1 MVKAAVCSLC
11 GLSTAAPLYDD
22 TGRPYCCPACR
33 EVAQLLAEGP
43 SVSPAPAQAPKAHA
57 QEVTLALG
65 EMWCPSC
72 SWFIEERLKRT
83 PGVFKAQVNFLRR
96 EARVVYDPERIQPR
110 ALAKRVR
117 RWGYRAWT
125 PDETPEDEE
134 EVLFTRILI
143 SLVFVMHIMIGS
155 FILYARQLLGLDTP
169 DTLWMSRFFYLTFF
183 LASLPLLY
191 LLGWPILRT
200 GLVSLGRRQPNMHTL
215 IALGAFSAFAL
226 STRNLFLGQGHVYF
240 DTAAMLLFLVTIGHW
255 LEVKARSEGIR
266 AMEKL
271 WKRLPREALWIS
283 PEGPRR
289 VPVDELPPG
298 ARVRVEPG
306 EPFPVDGIVA
316 QGEGEV
322 DESLLTGE
330 AMPVYRRSGDRVY
343 AGTVSVDGAFE
354 VITVAVGAETV
365 AGQIGRMLH
374 QALWQRS
381 PVERLADRIAA
392 VLVPVAV
399 LVAAGTFVYWT
410 RQAGLETGLMNALSV
425 LLITCPCAL
434 GLATPLTLWVG
445 LQRASGEG
453 ALVRNTA
460 VLERL
465 ARVRVVFLDKT
476 GTLTQQP
483 LRVSAVWTS
492 ADLTEDRVLAWVAA
506 LEAPAKHPIAE
517 AFLRAAKERG
527 LSVPQVHTFT
537 AHPGQGVEGT
547 LNGRVL
553 YVGNERLLQRT
564 GLRLSP
570 DMHARA
576 ERWRQEGRR
585 VIYVG
590 WEGEVRA
597 LVALEEALR
606 PEVPAVLNE
615 LRALGC
621 RVEVLTGDHPQSGA
635 RWEERLG
642 VSVRAGLSPEEKL
655 SRIRETEE
663 PAAVVGD
670 GINDGPALAAA
681 DVGIAM
687 GRGTDI
693 AHAAAEVILLRDDL
707 RLVPWLLRLARAVR
721 RKVHQNLAWAFV
733 YNLIGVGLAVMGY
746 LQPILAALAM
756 VASSLLVT
764 TNALRL
770 RTFAGPSSASR
781 RP

>member
-1 MVKAAVCSLC
+1 MVKSAVCSLC
-11 GLSTAAPLYDD
+11 QLSTATPLYDD
-22 TGRPYCCPACR
+22 AGRPFCCPACR
-33 EVAQLLAEGP
+33 EVARLLEETSPGQP
-43 SVSPAPAQAPKAHA
+43 SPQDTSTA
-57 QEVTLALG
+57 QEVTLTLG

-72 SWFIEERLKRT
+72 SWFIEESLKRT
-83 PGVFKAQVNFLRR
+83 PGVLKVQVNFLRR
-96 EARVVYDPERIQPR
+96 EAHVVYDPSQTRPQS
-110 ALAKRVR
+110 LAQRVR
-117 RWGYRAWT
+117 RLGYRAWT

-134 EVLFTRILI
+134 ETLFTRILI
-143 SLVFVMHIMIGS
+143 SLVFVMHIMVGS
-155 FILYARQLLGLDTP
+155 FILYARQLLGWDTP
-169 DTLWMSRFFYLTFF
+169 DTLWLQEFFYLTFF

-200 GLVSLGRRQPNMHTL
+200 GLVSLLRRQPNMHTL

-226 STRNLFLGQGHVYF
+226 STRNLLLKQGHVYF

-255 LEVKARSEGIR
+255 LEVKARSEGVR
-266 AMEKL
+266 TLERL
-271 WKRLPREALWIS
+271 WSRLPREALWIS
-283 PEGPRR
+283 PDGPRR

-330 AMPVYRRSGDRVY
+330 ALPVYRRTGDRVY
-343 AGTVSVDGAFE
+343 AGTVNIDGTFE
-354 VITVAVGAETV
+354 VITAAVGAETV

-392 VLVPVAV
+392 FLVPTAV
-399 LVAAGTFVYWT
+399 LVAAGTFVYWS

-445 LQRASGEG
+445 LQRASEEG
-453 ALVRNTA
+453 ALIRNTA
-460 VLERL
+460 ALERM
-465 ARVRVVFLDKT
+465 ARVRMVFLDKT

-483 LRVSAVWTS
+483 LKVADVWTPS
-492 ADLTEDRVLAWVAA
+492 DIPEDRLLAWVAA
-506 LEAPAKHPIAE
+506 LEAPARHPIAE
-517 AFLRAAKERG
+517 AFLRAVEERG
-527 LSVPQVHTFT
+527 IPVPRARTFT
-537 AHPGQGVEGT
+537 VHPGQGVEGA

-553 YVGNERLLQRT
+553 YVGNERLLQRA
-564 GLRLSP
+564 GLRVGP
-570 DMHARA
+570 EFQARA
-576 ERWRQEGRR
+576 DAWRREGRR

-606 PEVPAVLNE
+606 PEVPQVLEE
-615 LRALGC
+615 LRGLGC
-621 RVEVLTGDHPQSGA
+621 QVEVLTGDHPQTGA
-635 RWEERLG
+635 RWQQRLG
-642 VSVRAGLSPEEKL
+642 VPVRAGLSPEEKL
-655 SRIRETEE
+655 TRIRSVST
-663 PAAVVGD
+663 PTMVVGD

-687 GRGTDI
+687 GQGTDI
-693 AHAAAEVILLRDDL
+693 AQAAAEVILLRDDL
-707 RLVPWLLRLARAVR
+707 RLVPWLLRLSRSVR
-721 RKVHQNLAWAFV
+721 RKVHQNLVWAFV

-764 TNALRL
+764 SNALRL
-770 RTFAGPSSASR
+770 RRFSSVSR
-781 RP
+781 RQ